1 MENERITKKTN
12 EDVAAKSLAGPLL
25 AIILG
30 MFMVSLDG
38 SVLNVAM
45 PGMVKYFGSN
55 LSTMQW
61 TITGYALALAAIIPL
76 VGWVTDRFGAKSI
89 FILVIG
95 LFTIGS
101 FLCSLATSPEQLII
115 FRIIQGIGG
124 GMVIPI
130 GLATIYRIAPKEKLG
145 SLMGL
150 LGMPLLLAP
159 AIGPVVSG
167 YILQYASWQWI
178 FRINIPIGIIAIL
191 VNIRYLPDFKKKT
204 VPSFDIWGML
214 LAPIAFAMLVY
225 GVNEGAKSW
234 TSINTIAALTIGSI
248 SLVTFIFVELRQK
261 QPLIELKVFG
271 SSQFTRGIIVLWTF
285 QIVLFSI
292 LILAPLFLQYV
303 KGYSSLQTGFMLLP
317 QALAM
322 CIMMPISGRLFDK
335 VGAKPLAFIGTTIAT
350 VVLFMLSR
358 VTNDTS
364 VTYIV
369 LCLVVIGVAGG
380 LTVMSLNTHVLN
392 AAPENLINR
401 VTPLTGAFQQI
412 ILSFAIVIMTG
423 FLTSRTTYRL
433 ANTAN
438 KLNAVIFSYDDTFL
452 LCSCIAVIGIIMSLT
467 INSPKVKVE

>member
-1 MENERITKKTN
+1 MEIKETT
-12 EDVAAKSLAGPLL
+12 EHVSVKSLAGPLL

-45 PGMVKYFGSN
+45 PGIVKYFGST

-61 TITGYALALAAIIPL
+61 TITGYALALAAVIPL
-76 VGWVTDRFGAKSI
+76 AGWITDRFGAKRI
-89 FILVIG
+89 FIIVMG
-95 LFTIGS
+95 LFTTGS
-101 FLCSLATSPEQLII
+101 FLCSLATSPSQLII

-130 GLATIYRIAPKEKLG
+130 GLATIYHLAPKEKLG

-167 YILQYASWQWI
+167 YILQYSSWQWI
-178 FRINIPIGIIAIL
+178 FRINLPIGIIAIL
-191 VNIRYLPDFKKKT
+191 INIKYLPDFHRKT
-204 VPSFDIWGML
+204 VPSLDILGML

-225 GVNEGAKSW
+225 GVNEGSKSW
-234 TSINTIAALTIGSI
+234 TSINTITGLIVGGVALII
-248 SLVTFIFVELRQK
+248 FIFVELHQK
-261 QPLIELKVFG
+261 QPLIELRVFG
-271 SSQFTRGIIVLWTF
+271 VSQFTRGIIVLWTF
-285 QIVLFSI
+285 QIIFFSI

-303 KGYSSLQTGFMLLP
+303 KGYSSLRTGFMLLP

-322 CIMMPISGRLFDK
+322 SIMMPISGQLFDK
-335 VGAKPLAFIGTTIAT
+335 IGAKYLAFIGTILAA

-358 VTNDTS
+358 ISADTS
-364 VTYIV
+364 VAYIV
-369 LCLVVIGVAGG
+369 TCLIMLGVAGG
-380 LTVMSLNTHVLN
+380 LTVMPLNTHILN
-392 AAPENLINR
+392 VAPENLVSR

-412 ILSFAIVIMTG
+412 ILSFATVIMTG
-423 FLTSRTTYRL
+423 FLTSRTTYHL
-433 ANTAN
+433 TNITN

-452 LCSCIAVIGIIMSLT
+452 LCCYIAVIGVVFSL
-467 INSPKVKVE
+467 SVGKSKKV